1 MRYLIVKEH
10 CPLWV
15 GIQWTYVFCSSL
27 YIAVFIQPT
36 TWAFYTASV
45 LIGIAAAGK
54 HCSYSADY
62 FYEIWIYLWNIFIS
76 WAINSVCFSPLDSP
90 GKLLDWKFWWKH
102 HWKEQWN
109 ILGTSTVQVSFNFK
123 LNNSICWLIFNYFD
137 FWEDFLV
144 VYTFCFLHLYTSGRL
159 HWKILFWGLAVSWKK
174 GWKQPFYWCCAL
186 QNRE

>member
-1 MRYLIVKEH
+1 M
-10 CPLWV
+10 C
-15 GIQWTYVFCSSL
+15 
-27 YIAVFIQPT
+27 
-36 TWAFYTASV
+36 SV
-45 LIGIAAAGK
+45 LACTLQSLSNQLHGLSTLPLCLLALQLLVSIVLTLLTI
-54 HCSYSADY
+54 

-159 HWKILFWGLAVSWKK
+159 HWKILSWGLAVSWKK